1 MNTELK
7 IFKNKLNIYFLFFI
21 SFISAEFSDT
31 LTYYQKFDIAL
42 NSLMEG
48 RFKLSQG
55 QFTDIINS
63 KKSYE
68 PTSLIMLAK
77 SLYAQKKYDEAENII
92 KSELQNFKNSDY
104 LIHAKV
110 LLSDIYLSKGNFTTA
125 FRKYLSIRSAIN
137 DSINLDKLDE
147 CLILCISNGLKENQL
162 ESILMREKNSENRS
176 IINLSRAYQSWLNG
190 DNYNLKNALNGV
202 DKLFL
207 SKNKKYIKIFK
218 KLKETKSKQNSKPIT
233 ISAIFPL
240 SGNDK
245 HKGLSYLMGLS
256 EHLNRSQINSSIRFI
271 VYNSEGSSI
280 KTLGLVKEI
289 ESRSDIRGIV
299 GPMLNEEIL
308 VISGFNSSIPILIPN
323 PGPSDLSDIAPNLFF
338 LSPSKRIISERT
350 AQIMIRFF
358 GFKNIAVLSPA
369 DNESK
374 ILTDYFLNECH
385 QLGIKPIAVE
395 WYLEKPENLSK
406 QFINV
411 RNAAWNLIPGET
423 DKNDSDMNIDS
434 LDALFD
440 VDVTDF
446 LSLNEEDDLMNK
458 KDSAKVVL
466 ESIEAFYMPIREGEL
481 KYIGTQFPIYNL
493 KTTIFGN
500 ENWLDMDVLK
510 GAEIGPHV
518 QGMKVISSLS
528 SEFLTTNY
536 NLDINYYGL
545 ALDQAKFLESIIG
558 KNRKNNKKIVMK
570 LSDAFI
576 GESSSIFFQGKNK
589 NINGIVQILEFKN
602 GLNKLGYYDGL
613 NLVRIN
619 K

>member
-1 MNTELK
+1 MNSELK
-7 IFKNKLNIYFLFFI
+7 IFKNNLNFCILLFI
-21 SFISAEFSDT
+21 SFVSAEFSDT
-31 LTYYQKFDIAL
+31 LSYYQKFDIAL

-48 RFKLSQG
+48 RFKLSQR
-55 QFTDIINS
+55 QFIDIINS
-63 KKSYE
+63 KESYE

-125 FRKYLSIRSAIN
+125 FRKYLSIRPAIN

-190 DNYNLKNALNGV
+190 DNYNLINALNGV
-202 DKLFL
+202 SKIFL

-218 KLKETKSKQNSKPIT
+218 KLKETTSKQNSKPIT

-240 SGNDK
+240 SGNNR

-256 EHLNRSQINSSIRFI
+256 EYLNRSHINSSIRFVI
-271 VYNSEGSSI
+271 YDSEGSSI
-280 KTLGLVKEI
+280 KTLELVKEI
-289 ESRSDIRGIV
+289 ELRSDIRGIV
-299 GPMLNEEIL
+299 GPMLKEEIL

-323 PGPSDLSDIAPNLFF
+323 SGPSDLSDISPNLFF
-338 LSPSKRIISERT
+338 LSPSKRIIAERT

-374 ILTDYFLNECH
+374 IITDYFLNECH

-395 WYLEKPENLSK
+395 WYSEKPENLSK
-406 QFINV
+406 QFKSI
-411 RNAAWNLIPGET
+411 RNAAWSLIPGES
-423 DKNDSDMNIDS
+423 DKNDLDMNIDS

-446 LSLNEEDDLMNK
+446 LSFKKEDNSMDK

-466 ESIEAFYMPIREGEL
+466 ESIDAFYVPIRKGEL
-481 KYIGTQFPIYNL
+481 TYIGTQFPIYNL

-510 GAEIGPHV
+510 GAEICPHV

-528 SEFLTTNY
+528 SELLTTNY

-545 ALDQAKFLESIIG
+545 ALDHAKFLESIIS
-558 KNRKNNKKIVMK
+558 KNKNNNKNVVMK
-570 LSDAFI
+570 LSDAFV
-576 GESSSIFFQGKNK
+576 GENTSIFFQGKNK
-589 NINGIVQILEFKN
+589 NINGLVQVLEFKK
-602 GLNKLGYYDGL
+602 GLNRSGYYDGL
-613 NLVRIN
+613 NLIRIN